1 MPALVA
7 NAQMACPVATPTA
20 VASPAARPPSRG
32 VRMGTAGAGAG
43 GTIPRTEMT
52 RKARKASKG
61 RLRYSIAPSRIDQNA
76 GIHHALGIELALG
89 AAQGTG
95 EQLGPLLVVER
106 PVEAADGMM
115 MRGRAALLNGGRRAG
130 RQHLHELIE
139 RDALVQHAAEGE
151 VEAGAVG
158 IDVGEPAGDGAVAPR
173 GAFDGVLGEP
183 DDLLMEVA
191 HALPG
196 HRGLE
201 GRGENAARHRVLAVV
216 RRTDEAVAPGAGRAR
231 AMRILVV

>member
-1 MPALVA
+1 MV
-7 NAQMACPVATPTA
+7 TA
-20 VASPAARPPSRG
+20 VSGPG
-32 VRMGTAGAGAG
+32 VMIT
-43 GTIPRTEMT
+43 RTEMP
-52 RKARKASKG
+52 RKASRG
-61 RLRYSIAPSRIDQNA
+61 PARYSINASRIDQDA

-89 AAQGTG
+89 AAQGAG

-115 MRGRAALLNGGRRAG
+115 MRGRAALLDGGRRAG

-151 VEAGAVG
+151 VEARAVG
-158 IDVGEPAGDGAVAPR
+158 IDVGETAGDGAVAP
-173 GAFDGVLGEP
+173 GDAFDGVLGEP

-201 GRGENAARHRVLAVV
+201 SGGENAARHGVLAVV
-216 RRTDEAVAPGAGRAR
+216 RRTDEAIAPGPGRAR
-231 AMRILVV
+231 AMCIL